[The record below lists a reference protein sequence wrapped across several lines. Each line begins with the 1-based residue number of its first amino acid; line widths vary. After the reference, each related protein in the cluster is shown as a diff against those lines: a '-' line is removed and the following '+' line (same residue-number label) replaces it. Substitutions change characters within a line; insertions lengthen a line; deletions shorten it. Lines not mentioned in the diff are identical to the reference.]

1 MIIAKNEAG
10 KIIHILSSNADDK
23 YFCACC
29 GNELKRIFTTSRQYF
44 KHPIG
49 VGDNCEEKIK
59 DLGLEKDIHIG
70 EDELEILEKHLFNK
84 EFSGMNT
91 EISDLK
97 SEEGYPL
104 TLEQKLLIN
113 SEEDKIRVNSVAGSA
128 KSTTLYYYAKARPHK
143 RILYLVYNSSAK
155 KEAEETFGKL
165 KNVVIKTT
173 HGLAYG
179 YCGKD
184 YIKKGKFK
192 NTTITDIMDILRLSK
207 SRNEEVESAIK
218 ISNIFKKF
226 LLSESHDMY
235 SFANKEFRE
244 DRDRYDLCKMAVRV
258 FEEHRNLKNKIP
270 VPHDFYL
277 KMFHL
282 EKRDLTKD
290 YDIILL
296 DEAQDSTMLIYD
308 VIKNS
313 NVPSVVMVG
322 DSKQMLYAWRDC
334 VDVLKIFEEGFMY
347 ELNTSFRVSNNIA
360 YFSNLILNVLGKED
374 VNMKGFN
381 DKNKMINHIDKS
393 NPYTILF
400 RNNASIIQ
408 HCFENV
414 DEDRKVCFIGGYD
427 NYKFNILL
435 EAYEFLETGR
445 TRNKDF
451 QNFKNYTEMVEFAK
465 KTDNVEI
472 IIIDKLIEL
481 YGDRIPAKVK
491 YVKENSTDNQN
502 KAHIV
507 ISTGHR
513 SKGSTIKRPLI
524 IGEDFAKLTDL
535 YDKILFGK
543 LNKEN
548 LESIINELYLIYVVL
563 TRGAR
568 EIEIN
573 EDMKKF
579 FVAYYKLNKEL
590 FEDKNKMEEN

>member
-1 MIIAKNEAG
+1 
-10 KIIHILSSNADDK
+10 
-23 YFCACC
+23 
-29 GNELKRIFTTSRQYF
+29 
-44 KHPIG
+44 
-49 VGDNCEEKIK
+49 
-59 DLGLEKDIHIG
+59 
-70 EDELEILEKHLFNK
+70 
-84 EFSGMNT
+84 
-91 EISDLK
+91 
-97 SEEGYPL
+97 
-104 TLEQKLLIN
+104 
-113 SEEDKIRVNSVAGSA
+113 
-128 KSTTLYYYAKARPHK
+128 
-143 RILYLVYNSSAK
+143 
-155 KEAEETFGKL
+155 
-165 KNVVIKTT
+165 
-173 HGLAYG
+173 
-179 YCGKD
+179 
-184 YIKKGKFK
+184 
-192 NTTITDIMDILRLSK
+192 
-207 SRNEEVESAIK
+207 
-218 ISNIFKKF
+218 
-226 LLSESHDMY
+226 
-235 SFANKEFRE
+235 
-244 DRDRYDLCKMAVRV
+244 
-258 FEEHRNLKNKIP
+258 
-270 VPHDFYL
+270 
-277 KMFHL
+277 
-282 EKRDLTKD
+282 
-290 YDIILL
+290 
-296 DEAQDSTMLIYD
+296 
-308 VIKNS
+308 
-313 NVPSVVMVG
+313 
-322 DSKQMLYAWRDC
+322 
-334 VDVLKIFEEGFMY
+334 MY

-427 NYKFNILL
+427 SYKFNILL

-481 YGDRIPAKVK
+481 YGDRIPVKVK